1 MVDELVHRRAR
12 EPVSWLSR
20 LPYRDGEG
28 RLMPRTEARIFTSI
42 WKDGDF
48 LSLPPTAQR
57 LYMFLL
63 SQPELTYCGT
73 MPLRQARWVPKAS
86 GLTLADIERDLKE
99 LEGSAY
105 PTADP
110 PELFAS
116 PGPLRSPF
124 VITDS
129 ETGELFVRSLL
140 RRDNAWKQPNL
151 LKQAMDASDEIESP
165 RILLALL
172 AEVRRLPVDD
182 SPSEQVKTL
191 IAQWI
196 KDLEQGTPHPSAYP
210 PPNSTD
216 YPEDDPSAEGS
227 DDSSDNPS
235 GDPSDNGRPRAG
247 SSNPPIP
254 IPPTN
259 LPAPSKDRKQ
269 GTRLPDDFMPSP
281 EMFEWFRKSC
291 PHVDGKTEHAQFC
304 DYWRAK
310 PGAPGRKLDWPAT
323 WRNWMRTAEARSQP
337 RARPGQRPQ
346 APVSLAD
353 EWKLNRS

>member
-1 MVDELVHRRAR
+1 
-12 EPVSWLSR
+12 
-20 LPYRDGEG
+20 
-28 RLMPRTEARIFTSI
+28 MPRTEARIFTSI

-48 LSLPPTAQR
+48 LSLPPSAQR

-73 MPLRQARWVPKAS
+73 MPLRAARWVPKAA

-105 PTADP
+105 PSADP
-110 PELFAS
+110 PGLF
-116 PGPLRSPF
+116 PGPGPIRSPF
-124 VITDS
+124 VITDG
-129 ETGELFVRSLL
+129 ETGELLVRSLL

-151 LKQAMDASDEIESP
+151 LKQAMDASEEIESP

-191 IAQWI
+191 TAQWI

-210 PPNSTD
+210 SAYPPPNPRD
-216 YPEDDPSAEGS
+216 YPEDDPSADGS
-227 DDSSDNPS
+227 GNPPD
-235 GDPSDNGRPRAG
+235 DPSDNGRPRAG
-247 SSNPPIP
+247 SSVPPS
-254 IPPTN
+254 PTD
-259 LPAPSKDRKQ
+259 LSARDRKL
-269 GTRLPDDFMPSP
+269 GTRLPDDFSPTP

-291 PHVDGKTEHAQFC
+291 PHVDGKREHAQFC
-304 DYWRAK
+304 DYWHAK
-310 PGAPGRKLDWPAT
+310 PGKDGRKVDWVAT

-337 RARPGQRPQ
+337 RPKPGQSSAPADPQ
-346 APVSLAD
+346 R
-353 EWKLNRS
+353 EWERNRS